1 MPNPGKSA
9 PGRGNCTGIIRV
21 KMNLNLD
28 FLSLPLLGASALIF
42 TSVLVGVFSKRVGFS
57 FLLAFLVTGMLA
69 GVDGPGG
76 WEFNDYRLSFW
87 VGNIALVIILLDGGL
102 RTDYPTFRTGLKP
115 ALVLASLGVLLTAG
129 FTAVAAVWLL
139 KLSWASA
146 LLLGAIVGSTDAAA
160 VFSLLKTSGVQLNER
175 VATTL
180 EIESGMNDPMAV
192 YLTLAL
198 IGLAAAASAGTA
210 AGFSLGAIGWSLL
223 AQFGWGA
230 LLGIG
235 IGRAFALVLPRIHR
249 LEESGAVIALLLAM
263 GGLVTFALTTW
274 VGGSGFLAVYL
285 LGIVVNRRAPA
296 IVQSALSALDGYAWL
311 SQALMFVLLGLL
323 VTPSEIEGFAWPALG
338 VAAVLMF
345 VARPLAVGLCLAPLR
360 FKPKEIVYIAWV
372 GLRGAVPIVLAIFPF
387 MANLPDARLIF
398 NVAFVVVLASLLLQ
412 GSTIGWFAH
421 RMGVVLP
428 DKNDTHAVRA
438 AFGDFALQ
446 TNTRVADLCDFY
458 GLQTPPDG
466 DLCVDA
472 WLAKAIMRPVVVGD
486 HVALD
491 GAKLSVRTMSEG
503 VVTSVG
509 LQLPSPSE
517 PAD

>member
-1 MPNPGKSA
+1 
-9 PGRGNCTGIIRV
+9 
-21 KMNLNLD
+21 MNLNLD

-42 TSVLVGVFSKRVGFS
+42 TSVLVGVFSKRAGFS

-76 WEFNDYRLSFW
+76 WEFSDYRVSFW

-102 RTDYPTFRTGLKP
+102 RTDYPRFRTGLKP
-115 ALVLASLGVLLTAG
+115 ALLLASLGVVLTAG

-139 KLSWASA
+139 KLNWTSA

-198 IGLAAAASAGTA
+198 IGLASVAGAGASLSAADIA
-210 AGFSLGAIGWSLL
+210 WSLL

-235 IGRAFALVLPRIHR
+235 IGRVFALVLPRIHQ

-263 GGLVTFALTTW
+263 AGLSTFALTTW

-285 LGIVVNRRAPA
+285 LGIVLNRRAPA

-421 RMGVVLP
+421 RMGVILP
-428 DKNDTHAVRA
+428 DKNDASAVRA
-438 AFGDFALQ
+438 TFGDFALQ
-446 TNTRVADLCDFY
+446 ANTRVADLCEVY
-458 GLQTPPDG
+458 GLQPPPDA
-466 DLCVDA
+466 DLRVDT

-486 HVALD
+486 QVALD

-509 LQLPSPSE
+509 LKLPSSSE
-517 PAD
+517 PMDESA

>member
-1 MPNPGKSA
+1 
-9 PGRGNCTGIIRV
+9 
-21 KMNLNLD
+21 MNLNLD

-42 TSVLVGVFSKRVGFS
+42 TSVLVGVFSKRAGFS

-76 WEFNDYRLSFW
+76 WEFSDYRVSFW

-102 RTDYPTFRTGLKP
+102 RTDYPRFRTGLKP
-115 ALVLASLGVLLTAG
+115 ALLLASLGVVLTAG

-139 KLSWASA
+139 KLNWTSA

-198 IGLAAAASAGTA
+198 IGLASVAGADASLSAADIA
-210 AGFSLGAIGWSLL
+210 WSLL

-235 IGRAFALVLPRIHR
+235 IGRVFALVLPRIHQ

-263 GGLVTFALTTW
+263 AGLSTFALTTW

-285 LGIVVNRRAPA
+285 LGIVLNRRAPA

-360 FKPKEIVYIAWV
+360 FKPKEIVYVAWV

-398 NVAFVVVLASLLLQ
+398 NVAFMVVLASLLLQ

-428 DKNDTHAVRA
+428 DQNDTSAVRA
-438 AFGDFALQ
+438 TFGDFVLQ
-446 TNTRVADLCDFY
+446 ASTRVADLCEIY
-458 GLQTPPDG
+458 GLQPPPDAN
-466 DLCVDA
+466 LCMDA
-472 WLAKAIMRPVVVGD
+472 WLAKAVMRPVVVGD
-486 HVALD
+486 QVTLD
-491 GAKLSVRTMSEG
+491 GAKLSVRTMSGG

-509 LQLPSPSE
+509 LKLPSPSE

>member
-1 MPNPGKSA
+1 MS
-9 PGRGNCTGIIRV
+9 
-21 KMNLNLD
+21 LNLD

-42 TSVLVGVFSKRVGFS
+42 GSVLVGVFSKRAGFS

-76 WEFNDYRLSFW
+76 WAFNDYRLSFW

-102 RTDYPTFRTGLKP
+102 RTSYPRFRTGLRP
-115 ALVLASLGVLLTAG
+115 ALVLASLGVVLTAG
-129 FTAVAAVWLL
+129 FTAVASVFLL
-139 KLSWASA
+139 KLSWTSA
-146 LLLGAIVGSTDAAA
+146 ILLGAIVGSTDAAA

-198 IGLAAAASAGTA
+198 IGLASAAGASAGT
-210 AGFSLGAIGWSLL
+210 GFSFGAIAWSLL

-235 IGRAFALVLPRIHR
+235 IARVFALVLPRIHQ
-249 LEESGAVIALLLAM
+249 LEESGAVIALLLTMA
-263 GGLVTFALTTW
+263 GLATFALATW
-274 VGGSGFLAVYL
+274 IGGSGFLAVYL
-285 LGIVVNRRAPA
+285 LGIILNRRVPG

-360 FKPKEIVYIAWV
+360 FKLKEIIYIAWV

-387 MANLPDARLIF
+387 MADLPEARLIF

-412 GSTIGWFAH
+412 GSTIGWLAR
-421 RMGVVLP
+421 RMGLVLP
-428 DKNDTHAVRA
+428 DKDDTSAARA

-446 TNTRVADLCDFY
+446 ANSRVADLCDFY
-458 GLQTPPDG
+458 GLQAPPDA
-466 DLCVDA
+466 DLRVDA
-472 WLAKAIMRPVVVGD
+472 WLTKAIMRPVVVGD
-486 HVALD
+486 QVALD

-509 LQLPSPSE
+509 LQLPSSSE

>member
-1 MPNPGKSA
+1 
-9 PGRGNCTGIIRV
+9 
-21 KMNLNLD
+21 MNLNLD

-42 TSVLVGVFSKRVGFS
+42 TSVLVGVFSKRAGFS

-76 WEFNDYRLSFW
+76 WEFSDYRVSFW

-102 RTDYPTFRTGLKP
+102 RTDYPRFRTGLKP
-115 ALVLASLGVLLTAG
+115 ALLLASLGVVLTAG

-139 KLSWASA
+139 KLNWTSA

-198 IGLAAAASAGTA
+198 IGLASVAGAGASLSAADIA
-210 AGFSLGAIGWSLL
+210 WSLL

-235 IGRAFALVLPRIHR
+235 IGRVFALVLPRIHQ

-263 GGLVTFALTTW
+263 AGLSTFALTTW

-285 LGIVVNRRAPA
+285 LGIVLNRRAPA

-360 FKPKEIVYIAWV
+360 FKPKEIVYVAWV

-421 RMGVVLP
+421 RMGVILP
-428 DKNDTHAVRA
+428 DKSDASAVRA
-438 AFGDFALQ
+438 TFGDFALQ
-446 TNTRVADLCDFY
+446 ANTRVADLCEVY
-458 GLQTPPDG
+458 GLQPPPDA
-466 DLCVDA
+466 DLRVDT

-486 HVALD
+486 QVALD

-509 LQLPSPSE
+509 LKLPSSSE
-517 PAD
+517 PLDESA

>member
-1 MPNPGKSA
+1 
-9 PGRGNCTGIIRV
+9 
-21 KMNLNLD
+21 MNLNLD

-76 WEFNDYRLSFW
+76 WAFDDYRLSFW

-102 RTDYPTFRTGLKP
+102 RTDYPRFRTGLRP
-115 ALVLASLGVLLTAG
+115 ALVLASLGVVLTAG

-139 KLSWASA
+139 ELSWTSA

-160 VFSLLKTSGVQLNER
+160 VFSLLKTSSVQLNER

-198 IGLAAAASAGTA
+198 IGVASVAGAGTGMTVTDI
-210 AGFSLGAIGWSLL
+210 AGSLL

-235 IGRAFALVLPRIHR
+235 IGRVFALVLPRIHQ

-263 GGLVTFALTTW
+263 AGLSTFALATW

-285 LGIVVNRRAPA
+285 LGIVLNRRAPD

-360 FKPKEIVYIAWV
+360 FKPREIAYIAWV

-387 MANLPDARLIF
+387 MAKLPDARLIF

-412 GSTIGWFAH
+412 GSTIGWFAR

-438 AFGDFALQ
+438 TFGDFALQ
-446 TNTRVADLCDFY
+446 ANTRVADLCDVY
-458 GLQTPPDG
+458 GLQAPPDA
-466 DLCVDA
+466 DLRVDA
-472 WLAKAIMRPVVVGD
+472 WLAKAIMRPAVVGD
-486 HVALD
+486 QVALD
-491 GAKLSVRTMSEG
+491 GAELSVRTMSDG

-509 LQLPSPSE
+509 LRLPSSSE
-517 PAD
+517 TVA

>member
-1 MPNPGKSA
+1 M
-9 PGRGNCTGIIRV
+9 T
-21 KMNLNLD
+21 LNLD

-42 TSVLVGVFSKRVGFS
+42 ISVLVGVFSKRVGFS

-87 VGNIALVIILLDGGL
+87 VGNIALVVILLDGGL
-102 RTDYPTFRTGLKP
+102 RTDYPRFRTGLKP
-115 ALVLASLGVLLTAG
+115 ALVLASLGVLLTTG
-129 FTAVAAVWLL
+129 FTAVAAVYLL
-139 KLSWASA
+139 KLSWTSA

-192 YLTLAL
+192 YLTLTL
-198 IGLAAAASAGTA
+198 IGLASVTSTGRGVASELS
-210 AGFSLGAIGWSLL
+210 FDAIVWSLL

-235 IGRAFALVLPRIHR
+235 IGRVFALVLPRIHQ
-249 LEESGAVIALLLAM
+249 LEESGAVIALLLTMA
-263 GGLVTFALTTW
+263 GLTTFALTTW
-274 VGGSGFLAVYL
+274 VGGAGFLAVYL
-285 LGIVVNRRAPA
+285 LGIVLNRRAPA
-296 IVQSALSALDGYAWL
+296 IVKLALSALDGYAWL
-311 SQALMFVLLGLL
+311 SQAVMFVLLGLL

-360 FKPKEIVYIAWV
+360 FKPKEILYIAWV

-387 MANLPDARLIF
+387 MANLPEARLIF
-398 NVAFVVVLASLLLQ
+398 NVAFVVVLTSLLLQ

-421 RMGVVLP
+421 RMDVVLP
-428 DKNDTHAVRA
+428 DQNDTPAVRA
-438 AFGDFALQ
+438 VFGDFALQ
-446 TNTRVADLCDFY
+446 ANTRVADLCDFY
-458 GLQTPPDG
+458 GLQQPADA

-472 WLAKAIMRPVVVGD
+472 WLTNAIMRPVVVGD
-486 HVALD
+486 QVALD
-491 GAKLSVRTMSEG
+491 RAELSVRTMSDG
-503 VVTSVG
+503 VVTGIG
-509 LQLPSPSE
+509 LKLPSEKIEGKS
-517 PAD
+517 